1 MGGSRGEK
9 GVNNTNIV
17 LILTK
22 IVSREKEVYE
32 EYKKLGG
39 KKSKNLFL
47 DEHDVFLDE
56 TLEIFVDG
64 NYSNSNYKSRDE
76 ALDGVIELTNMS
88 EKELNLHFKA
98 EDNLGGYT

>member
-1 MGGSRGEK
+1 MGGFGGEK
-9 GVNNTNIV
+9 GVKNTNIV
-17 LILTK
+17 AILSK
-22 IVSREKEVYE
+22 IVNREKEVYE

-56 TLEIFVDG
+56 TLDIFVFGDMTKH
-64 NYSNSNYKSRDE
+64 KSRDN
-76 ALDGVIELTNMS
+76 ALDSVIDITNMS

>member
-1 MGGSRGEK
+1 MPPRATSTAPTVFFIK
-9 GVNNTNIV
+9 YLN
-17 LILTK
+17 
-22 IVSREKEVYE
+22 
-32 EYKKLGG
+32 GG

-56 TLEIFVDG
+56 TLDIFVFGDMTKH
-64 NYSNSNYKSRDE
+64 KSRDD
-76 ALDGVIELTNMS
+76 ALDSVIDITNMS

>member
-1 MGGSRGEK
+1 MGGSK
-9 GVNNTNIV
+9 GGIGVKNTNIV

-22 IVSREKEVYE
+22 IVSREKDVYE

-56 TLEIFVDG
+56 TLDIFVFGDMTKH
-64 NYSNSNYKSRDE
+64 KSRDD
-76 ALDGVIELTNMS
+76 ALDSVIDITNMS